1 VATTEENVRNEV
13 RKSLEEARTTDL
25 HEIEKLK
32 SDLE

>member
-13 RKSLEEARTTDL
+13 SRSLEEARTTDL